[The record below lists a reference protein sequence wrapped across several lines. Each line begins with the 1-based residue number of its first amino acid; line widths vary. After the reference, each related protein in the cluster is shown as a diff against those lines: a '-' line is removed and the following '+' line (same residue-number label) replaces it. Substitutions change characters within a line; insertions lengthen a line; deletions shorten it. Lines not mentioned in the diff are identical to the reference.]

1 MLSGCHL
8 RRPTCTW
15 RTRAQRYT
23 AASSRPLV
31 LKNLQVRSC
40 VVDIVVVIT
49 FKFENMHLAF
59 LRSLNSGFFFLNK
72 CLYMQSK
79 KEVSND

>member
-1 MLSGCHL
+1 M
-8 RRPTCTW
+8 
-15 RTRAQRYT
+15 
-23 AASSRPLV
+23 
-31 LKNLQVRSC
+31 RSC
-40 VVDIVVVIT
+40 VVDVVVVIT

>member
-1 MLSGCHL
+1 M
-8 RRPTCTW
+8 
-15 RTRAQRYT
+15 
-23 AASSRPLV
+23 
-31 LKNLQVRSC
+31 RSC
-40 VVDIVVVIT
+40 VVDVVVVIT

-79 KEVSND
+79 KEVSNDLKTFLALMSLKRSS